1 MSEPD
6 FGQVCNQFREF
17 RAILGQAL
25 AAPGDAA
32 VKQRLRTVTA
42 SLDQNFA
49 ELQTSYPKALASIDA
64 QLAGAKQ
71 SAAQTTAKLAGLK
84 EQIAAAEAQA
94 TQAIDILP
102 VPTPADPDL
111 GQKLREEIL
120 ERFGRPSVPEG
131 VPASAEREIWQDW
144 DWQNWSNN

>member
-1 MSEPD
+1 MAEPD

-32 VKQRLRTVTA
+32 VKQRLQSVTA

-49 ELQTSYPKALASIDA
+49 DLQTAYPKALASIDA
-64 QLAGAKQ
+64 QLAGVNQ
-71 SAAQTTAKLAGLK
+71 SAKQTTAKLAGLK
-84 EQIAAAEAQA
+84 DQIAAAEAQA
-94 TQAIDILP
+94 AQTIDVLP
-102 VPTPADPDL
+102 VPVPADPEL
-111 GQKLREEIL
+111 GQKLRDELL
-120 ERFGRPSVPEG
+120 ERFGRPAIAEG
-131 VPASAEREIWQDW
+131 APASAEREIWQDW